1 MTEAYTSLPNTLKY
15 YGKVENGKILKYG
28 SQVPFNFELIS
39 NTNFASEAG
48 DFKTNIDNWLNGMPQ
63 GTGIQANWVVSFA

>member
-15 YGKVENGKILKYG
+15 YGKVGNGTILKYG

-39 NTNFASEAG
+39 YTNFSSKASDYE
-48 DFKTNIDNWLNGMPQ
+48 TNIENWLNGMPQ
-63 GTGIQANWVVSFA
+63 GRGIHANWVVSFE